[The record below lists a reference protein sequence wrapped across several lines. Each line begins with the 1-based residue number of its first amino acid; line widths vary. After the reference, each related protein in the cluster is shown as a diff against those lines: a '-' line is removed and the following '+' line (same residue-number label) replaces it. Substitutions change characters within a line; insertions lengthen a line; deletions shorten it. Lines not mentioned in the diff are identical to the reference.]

1 MPKPPASAG
10 AQPLWRPSPAAM
22 KKTAM
27 FGFMQQAVARHGIA
41 DNYDALYQWSIDE
54 REAFWSAVWDFTE
67 IKSSRRWDTVL
78 ENGDAMPGASWFGG
92 SRLNFTENL
101 LRYRDLQPA
110 IIFRGENGDSL
121 EAAKE
126 LTYRQ
131 LHAEVVRVSHWLK
144 SLGVKAGD
152 RVVGYMSNGPEV
164 VIAMLATAGI
174 GAIWSSCSPDFG
186 VKGVLE
192 RFAQINPRVLFA
204 IDGYRYNGQSF
215 DVLESVATVVAGL
228 DSIEHVIIAPFLNSS
243 PDLSALPDAMLFDE
257 FTTSQTEMEWAQL
270 PFDHPLYILYSSGTT
285 GAPKCIVHSVGGTL
299 IQHLK
304 EHRLHV
310 DLNRRDKFF
319 YFTTCG
325 WMMWNWLVSGL
336 ACGCTLIL
344 YDGSPF
350 FPRRR
355 SLWQLAEELGITVFG
370 VSARYIAA
378 LAKARIHPGD
388 EYDLGALRAILS
400 TGSPLA
406 PESFNYVYQRI
417 KSDVMLSSISGGTD
431 IVSCFVIG
439 NPLRP
444 VYRGEIQGRGLGM
457 AVEVYAD
464 GKPVRGQRGE
474 LVCTKPFPSMPLGFW
489 NERDHR
495 RYHDAYFA
503 RFENVWA
510 QGDYAEITDHDGVII
525 HGRSDTVLN
534 PGGVRIG
541 TAEIYRQVEKIDE
554 VLESLCIGQAWN
566 GDVRIVLFVML
577 REGARLNDELKTR
590 IRNTIQANTTRRHVP
605 KKIIA
610 VPDIPRTLSGKIV
623 ELAVRNVVHGDPVKN
638 TDALANP
645 EALAHFRDRPEL
657 QED

>member
-1 MPKPPASAG
+1 MR
-10 AQPLWRPSPAAM
+10 QAA
-22 KKTAM
+22 
-27 FGFMQQAVARHGIA
+27 ARHGIA
-41 DNYDALYQWSIDE
+41 DNYDALYQWSIDA
-54 REAFWSAVWDFTE
+54 REAFWPAVWEFTE
-67 IKSSRRWDTVL
+67 IQSSRRWDSVL
-78 ENGDAMPGASWFGG
+78 ENADAMPGARWFGG
-92 SRLNFTENL
+92 SRLNFAENL
-101 LRYRDLQPA
+101 LRYRDQQPA
-110 IIFRGENGDSL
+110 IIFRGENGDSR
-121 EAAKE
+121 E

-131 LHAEVVRVSHWLK
+131 LHAEVVRISACLK

-152 RVVGYMSNGPEV
+152 RVAGYMSNSPEV

-174 GAIWSSCSPDFG
+174 GAVWSSCSPDFG

-192 RFAQINPRVLFA
+192 RFAQIKPRVLFA
-204 IDGYRYNGQSF
+204 IDGYRYNDQSF
-215 DVLESVATVVAGL
+215 DVLEAVATVVAGL
-228 DSIEHVIIAPFLNSS
+228 DSIEHVIVAPFLNSS
-243 PDLSALPDAMLFDE
+243 PDLSALPGAVLFDE
-257 FTTSQTEMEWAQL
+257 FTTAQTEMEFAQL

-285 GAPKCIVHSVGGTL
+285 GAPKCIVHGAGGTL
-299 IQHLK
+299 IQHSK

-310 DLNRRDKFF
+310 DLSRRDKFF

-355 SLWQLAEELGITVFG
+355 SLWQLAEALGITVFG
-370 VSARYIAA
+370 ASARYIAA
-378 LAKARIHPGD
+378 LAKAGIRPGE
-388 EYDLGALRAILS
+388 EYDLGPLRAILS

-406 PESFNYVYQRI
+406 AESFDYVYKHI
-417 KSDVMLSSISGGTD
+417 KADLMLSSISGGTD

-457 AVEVYAD
+457 AVDIYAD
-464 GKPVRGQRGE
+464 GKPVRGRRGE

-489 NERDHR
+489 NEPAQR

-525 HGRSDTVLN
+525 HGRSDAALN

-541 TAEIYRQVEKIDE
+541 TAEIYRQVEKVDA
-554 VLESLCIGQAWN
+554 VLDSLCIGQAWG

-577 REGARLNDELKTR
+577 REGEELTGELKTR
-590 IRNTIQANTTRRHVP
+590 IRNTIQANTTRHHIP

-623 ELAVRNVVHGDPVKN
+623 ELAVRNVVHGEPVKN
-638 TDALANP
+638 TEALANP
-645 EALAHFRDRPEL
+645 EALAYFRDRPEL